1 MITAAD
7 IEAIERATLAALPP
21 RTLVEDDGWLLA
33 ANDGAIGRVNS
44 VVPLDQGRDLLAA
57 KLERAFAFY
66 ADAGLPPAFRVSRFS
81 GPDLETALSARG
93 LRPEQPTAVMIADTG
108 AVAAALAGVAPA
120 ERVGTPDEA
129 WRAVFLGAGF
139 DPVEGARR
147 AATLVR
153 AADAAFAQ
161 VRSDGETVA
170 IGALGFGA
178 GWAGIHGMRTAQAH
192 RRRGLALQ
200 VLSTLVAA
208 AAERG
213 VERLFLQVEE
223 ANAVARALYARL
235 GFVDAYRYS
244 YWRPPQP

>member
-21 RTLVEDDGWLLA
+21 RALVEDDGWLLA

-44 VVPLDQGRDLLAA
+44 VVPLDEGRDHLAD
-57 KLERAFAFY
+57 KLDRAFAFY
-66 ADAGLPPAFRVSRFS
+66 ADAGLPPAFRVSPFA
-81 GPDLETALSARG
+81 GPGLEAALGARG
-93 LRPEQPTAVMIADTG
+93 LRPEQPTAVMVADTA
-108 AVAAALAGVAPA
+108 AVAETLAVIAPA
-120 ERVGTPDEA
+120 ERVATPDEA

-153 AADAAFAQ
+153 ATDAAFAQ
-161 VRSDGETVA
+161 VRADGETVA

-178 GWAGIHGMRTAQAH
+178 GWAGIHGMRTAQAW

-200 VLSTLVAA
+200 VLATLVAA
-208 AAERG
+208 ASERG
-213 VERLFLQVEE
+213 VGRLFLQVEE
-223 ANAVARALYARL
+223 ANAVAIALYARL
-235 GFVDAYRYS
+235 GFVTAYRYS
-244 YWRPPQP
+244 YWRPAQP